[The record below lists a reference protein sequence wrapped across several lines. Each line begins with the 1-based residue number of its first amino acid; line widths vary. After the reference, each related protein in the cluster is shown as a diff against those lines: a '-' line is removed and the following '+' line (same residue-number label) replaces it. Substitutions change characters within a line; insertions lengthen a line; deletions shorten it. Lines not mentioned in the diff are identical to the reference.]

1 MSVKLGEIAVSQTG
15 PFGSQLHE
23 EDYVD
28 EGTPIVTVEH
38 LGELGF
44 TRQNLPFVS
53 DEDVRRLSKYTL
65 REGDIVFSR
74 VGAIDRNTY
83 VTEDENG
90 WMFSGRCI
98 RVRCNK
104 DKVNPLYLSYY
115 FRLEHFKR
123 MMLNVSVG
131 ATMPSL
137 NTDIMDSLPIDMAE
151 RSEQDRIAKC
161 LSLIDD
167 KIRNNNAI
175 CSNLEA
181 MAKLLYDYWFVQFD
195 FPDENG
201 KPYKASGGK
210 MVWNDELK
218 REIPAGWEA
227 KPLSAFIAESKN
239 GDWGNNKPKRKDDIE
254 VTCFRGADFASITD
268 DYHVTAP
275 IRYISANNSDRL
287 LSDGD
292 LITEISGGSPTQ
304 ATGRVGY
311 INQKFLDRNGG
322 KMDCSNFCKAFTPM
336 ECFYQYWLY
345 QTWKAFYDAGV
356 MFNYESKTTGI
367 KNLMF
372 DEFITWVRVPAP
384 SDELLKK
391 YQEVCSQYYD
401 KIQEE
406 FIESTQLASLRD
418 FLLPMLMNGQV
429 KVGA

>member
-1 MSVKLGEIAVSQTG
+1 MSDRVLLGEIAVSQTG

-38 LGELGF
+38 LGEMGF

-90 WMFSGRCI
+90 WLFSGRCI

-201 KPYKASGGK
+201 KPYKSSGGK
-210 MVWNDELK
+210 MVWNEDLK
-218 REIPAGWEA
+218 REIPAGWEVKRVGDIISTERGISYSTPNIKTGEGVPMLNLA
-227 KPLSAFIAESKN
+227 TFMPGGGDYKADGLKHYLGEYPKNKVLKPYELIMCNTQQTAIKFETDIIGRAMLVPDIFD
-239 GDWGNNKPKRKDDIE
+239 GDVVFSHHVNVIR
-254 VTCFRGADFASITD
+254 TTD
-268 DYHVTAP
+268 ENMKYYLLYLFNSDYYHK
-275 IRYISANNSDRL
+275 YISGFTNGTNIL
-287 LSDGD
+287 GLSFNGVEDY
-292 LITEISGGSPTQ
+292 LTESPS
-304 ATGRVGY
+304 ADILKMFGERVLEVEKKKSE
-311 INQKFLDRNGG
+311 IFLENQ
-322 KMDCSNFCKAFTPM
+322 
-336 ECFYQYWLY
+336 
-345 QTWKAFYDAGV
+345 
-356 MFNYESKTTGI
+356 
-367 KNLMF
+367 
-372 DEFITWVRVPAP
+372 
-384 SDELLKK
+384 
-391 YQEVCSQYYD
+391 
-401 KIQEE
+401 
-406 FIESTQLASLRD
+406 QLASLRD

-429 KVGA
+429 KVR